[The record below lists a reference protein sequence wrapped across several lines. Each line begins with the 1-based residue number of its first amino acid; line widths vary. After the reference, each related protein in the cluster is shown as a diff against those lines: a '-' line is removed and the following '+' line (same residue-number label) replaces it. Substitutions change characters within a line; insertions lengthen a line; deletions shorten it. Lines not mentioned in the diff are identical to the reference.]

1 MRDAK
6 HLSFVRK
13 LPCCVCLRM
22 DTVQAAHLRKGVPL
36 EHKGGMGLKPSDC
49 YTTPLCHECHSLQHN
64 KGEDTFWKDVSL
76 PASLAES
83 LYKLSGDREKSI
95 QTILRFNR
103 VLRSQ
108 K

>member
-1 MRDAK
+1 MRDEK
-6 HLSFVRK
+6 HLRFIRS
-13 LPCCVCLRM
+13 LCCCVCLK
-22 DTVQAAHLRKGVPL
+22 TYSVQAAHLRKGVPL
-36 EHKGGMGLKPSDC
+36 EHKGGMGMKPSDC
-49 YTTPLCHECHSLQHN
+49 YVTPLCHDCHSRQHN

-83 LYKLSGDREKSI
+83 LYKLSGNKEKSI
-95 QTILRFNR
+95 QAILRFNR